1 MEDTHDYLVAWRMY
15 DDVELM
21 SESFFSL
28 VEAEAY
34 RRMMINKKGKPP
46 EQVRVLA
53 FPSSPSTEKNL
64 MTLHRR
70 LHSALDV
77 EDYAEIDEH
86 WDGWKLLS
94 EWSRNIASDVKN
106 STGKTVGEL
115 LNECGYDEST
125 TPMGLRYFRSRAT

>member
-1 MEDTHDYLVAWRMY
+1 MEDIHNYLVAWRMY

-34 RRMMINKKGKPP
+34 RRMMINKGRHP

-53 FPSSPSTEKNL
+53 FPSSSPTEKKL
-64 MTLHRR
+64 MQLHER

-77 EDYAEIDEH
+77 EDFSEIDEH

-94 EWSRNIASDVKN
+94 EWSSSIASEVKD
-106 STGKTVGEL
+106 STGKTVGEH
-115 LNECGYDEST
+115 LNDFGYDEYHQV
-125 TPMGLRYFRSRAT
+125 LLVNK